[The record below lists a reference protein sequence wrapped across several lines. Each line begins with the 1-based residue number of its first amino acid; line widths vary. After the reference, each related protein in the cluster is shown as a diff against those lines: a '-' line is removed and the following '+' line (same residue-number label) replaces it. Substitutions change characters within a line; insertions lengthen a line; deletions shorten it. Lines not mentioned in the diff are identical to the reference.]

1 MHLAGRAMHGPN
13 PNPNPNP
20 NQASVEPCMG
30 VPKLQRLPMS
40 HSISQLNEIEP
51 AARDF
56 KLRCDLYEGVGLPIG
71 PIEAVYVV
79 LSWGG
84 IERQSAKNSPSEGK
98 VRLESAVLGTY

>member
-1 MHLAGRAMHGPN
+1 
-13 PNPNPNP
+13 
-20 NQASVEPCMG
+20 MG

-98 VRLESAVLGTY
+98 VRLESAVLGTYQCYTYCGYTYYGYNY

>member
-1 MHLAGRAMHGPN
+1 MRV
-13 PNPNPNP
+13 
-20 NQASVEPCMG
+20 QATVEPCVG
-30 VPKLQRLPMS
+30 TPPKLQRLPMT
-40 HSISQLNEIEP
+40 HSISQLNEFEP

-84 IERQSAKNSPSEGK
+84 IERQSGSGSPSEGK
-98 VRLESAVLGTY
+98 GRFESAVFG